1 MSHVDEGQIHAYL
14 DGQSEYADR
23 SARERLESH
32 VAACRECAAL
42 LEEARAIH
50 SRATGI
56 LGDSEPSTVDLPA
69 FEEILQRA
77 SDRTSRSAS
86 VRKLHRTR
94 TLAWAASIVVAVAVG
109 WYARISIT
117 SPTQTAERQLE
128 ANEPALG
135 FAEDQAAEAEVTT
148 EEQAA
153 ADPQPAATFADRD
166 ALAST
171 ATRGRAEQ
179 AAGAAVE
186 AEEQAVDSRL
196 AQGRVATAPAAA
208 PAAQRQVPADELAR
222 AAERRL
228 VDSTRLQVAAE
239 RVQARGAR
247 EPEVAGGVFAP
258 VSGLA
263 NAPGWTEVSRP
274 QAEQHL
280 GRQILVV
287 EGLDVTSISISS
299 EAPDA
304 IVRVVQLLPSGDSL
318 EIVQRP
324 SAELDRLADVVVAER
339 RDAPLEKKAAADESD
354 VSSVVTTRG
363 NLLIEM
369 RGKLSSDSLEVLLSR
384 LREAARSN

>member
-50 SRATGI
+50 SRATGV
-56 LGDSEPSTVDLPA
+56 LGDSEPSAVDLPA

-77 SDRTSRSAS
+77 SERTSRSAS

-109 WYARISIT
+109 WYARISLT
-117 SPTQTAERQLE
+117 SPTQTTEGQLE

-135 FAEDQAAEAEVTT
+135 FAEEQAAEAEVTT

-153 ADPQPAATFADRD
+153 ADPQLAATSPDRD

-171 ATRGRAEQ
+171 AARSRAEQ
-179 AAGAAVE
+179 AAGAGVE

-196 AQGRVATAPAAA
+196 AQGRAAA
-208 PAAQRQVPADELAR
+208 PAAQRQAAADELAR
-222 AAERRL
+222 VAERRL
-228 VDSTRLQVAAE
+228 VDSTRLQEVAE
-239 RVQARGAR
+239 QVRARGAR
-247 EPEVAGGVFAP
+247 EPEVAGGVFAQ

-274 QAEQHL
+274 QAEQRL

-287 EGLDVTSISISS
+287 EGLEVTSISVTSD
-299 EAPDA
+299 APDV
-304 IVRVVQLLPSGDSL
+304 IVRVVQQLPSGDSL

-324 SAELDRLADVVVAER
+324 SGELDRLSDVAAAER
-339 RDAPLEKKAAADESD
+339 RDAPLEKKAATDESG

-369 RGKLSSDSLEVLLSR
+369 RGKLPSDSLEVLLSR